1 MKIKNEDIS
10 VEELVKDL
18 NPRANM
24 IKDCG
29 NGIYLSDP
37 QIEIL
42 KQYGFSYQKYPNA
55 KSLIFDIEEYLN
67 ENYEEDLENV
77 VESLSEF
84 NYYHNTNK

>member
-1 MKIKNEDIS
+1 MRINNEEVS
-10 VEELVKDL
+10 VEELVTKL

-42 KQYGFSYQKYPNA
+42 KQYGFNYETYPNA

-67 ENYEEDLENV
+67 ENYEEELETV
-77 VESLSEF
+77 VESLAEF
-84 NYYHNTNK
+84 NYYNNTNK

>member
-1 MKIKNEDIS
+1 MKINNTEVSI
-10 VEELVKDL
+10 EELVNDIK
-18 NPRANM
+18 PRDNM

-29 NGIYLSDP
+29 NGIYLSDF
-37 QIEIL
+37 QIEVL
-42 KQYGFSYQKYPNA
+42 KQYGFSYQKYPDA

-77 VESLSEF
+77 VVSLSEF

>member
-1 MKIKNEDIS
+1 MRINNEDVSI
-10 VEELVKDL
+10 EELVNKL
-18 NPRANM
+18 NPRDNI

-29 NGIYLSDP
+29 NGIYLSQP

-42 KQYGFSYQKYPNA
+42 KQYGFSYQKYSNV

-67 ENYEEDLENV
+67 ENYEEDLEEIVN
-77 VESLSEF
+77 SLSEF

>member
-1 MKIKNEDIS
+1 MKINDKEVS
-10 VEELVKDL
+10 VEELVNEIK
-18 NPRANM
+18 PRDNM

-29 NGIYLSDP
+29 NGIYLSDF
-37 QIEIL
+37 QIQIL
-42 KQYGFSYQKYPNA
+42 KQYGFSYQKYSNA

-77 VESLSEF
+77 VDSLSEF